1 MPKKHWNL
9 LQITKIT
16 ISTHKWFSPSML
28 RKARDDKGEE
38 VAWYSI
44 HMPPVSTY
52 QVVENLYSLF
62 VHFIHFLRI
71 TSWLQCY
78 GSHMEVTLNLNQL
91 EMCKSSLH
99 DLHLKGMWLIKN
111 LGTHRLLC
119 NALPFLTTTTYSQS
133 SSGAYH
139 AGVPWA
145 ATANSTPIWLKLS
158 RKIIW
163 ANLHLPKPDIG
174 NHKAGRRF

>member
-1 MPKKHWNL
+1 MFFTVYATKGKGRQGGRSGMIQYSHATCLYLPSCRES
-9 LQITKIT
+9 LQ
-16 ISTHKWFSPSML
+16 
-28 RKARDDKGEE
+28 
-38 VAWYSI
+38 
-44 HMPPVSTY
+44 PVCP
-52 QVVENLYSLF
+52 LYSFSQNNILTP
-62 VHFIHFLRI
+62 VLWI
-71 TSWLQCY
+71 TY
-78 GSHMEVTLNLNQL
+78 GSYTQFEPVGNYQYID
-91 EMCKSSLH
+91 CKSSLH

-163 ANLHLPKPDIG
+163 VKLHLPKPDIG